1 MYDMVLSTPL
11 NDFMR
16 KVSSR
21 VAGDKPVQG
30 GEIIGS
36 RSHKQVEVKL
46 GLEQKMLDDCPRSH

>member
-1 MYDMVLSTPL
+1 MVLSTPL
-11 NDFMR
+11 NDFGR
-16 KVSSR
+16 KVISSL
-21 VAGDKPVQG
+21 VAGDKPAQG